1 MRTSAFGLPA
11 TLTLPRR
18 VRARHRALAPCRFRG
33 FLVLAQETTSRAP
46 AGSIESIAPHALQI
60 PARRA
65 ESSLFLLFF
74 NLIIF
79 TQNQNRVR
87 FGQIPTNS

>member
-1 MRTSAFGLPA
+1 MPIQGGGS
-11 TLTLPRR
+11 
-18 VRARHRALAPCRFRG
+18 VS
-33 FLVLAQETTSRAP
+33 AQETTSRAP
-46 AGSIESIAPHALQI
+46 AGSIESIDPHALQI

-65 ESSLFLLFF
+65 EASLFLLFF
-74 NLIIF
+74 NLIVF